1 MTEREFWTRF
11 LRSEY
16 FKAARAGAPP
26 QGEEEAADLALFA
39 RRAQTKDQRSEVS
52 KRLTPSCN
60 LAADSFDFGVFGT
73 AGDQTAELGATD
85 GEKGRGGHGIFRDG
99 AKEPPPPSASVAV
112 AAAKA
117 LGGRGGGKAAAAK
130 HAAMET
136 LRSLNHH
143 AQVVL
148 RVRGFPI

>member
-1 MTEREFWTRF
+1 MLHKFYYTIVNNQKYKV
-11 LRSEY
+11 LLLY
-16 FKAARAGAPP
+16 
-26 QGEEEAADLALFA
+26 
-39 RRAQTKDQRSEVS
+39 
-52 KRLTPSCN
+52 PSCN

-130 HAAMET
+130 HAAIET
-136 LRSLNHH
+136 LRSTPSKSRSRLVSVGPWYMWWL
-143 AQVVL
+143 A
-148 RVRGFPI
+148 